1 MFGQNVN
8 VGQIVQGHVN
18 EALNKEK
25 DLYTRRIEICKNC
38 PLFTNKKVVGY
49 VCDSKKYYN
58 PETDELGEFPQKG
71 FINGCGCRLEAKTR
85 LKSAKCVLGKW

>member
-1 MFGQNVN
+1 MFGSN

-18 EALNKEK
+18 EALNRET

-58 PETDELGEFPQKG
+58 PETEESGEFPQKG
-71 FINGCGCRLEAKTR
+71 FINGCGCRLEAKAR
-85 LKSAKCVLGKW
+85 LKNAKCVLGRW